1 MKDYKITKKLALQNE
16 SPAWNRETWKWARFV
31 LLLLHHYFTFHHPE
45 FQMAVLRYSSKIKAS
60 SLSWFWRT
68 LKFLSWLVVS
78 LPATLSVVNRTT
90 VFRDWL
96 FPHEKS
102 SQNYQ
107 VIHNFDHLISFV
119 CVSDYFIAIGV
130 IFSTLALN
138 FIGEVPRVTK
148 NKRSR

>member
-1 MKDYKITKKLALQNE
+1 MSPRRGTVKLESELVLFCCYCTTISRFTIQN
-16 SPAWNRETWKWARFV
+16 SRWQCYDIRLK
-31 LLLLHHYFTFHHPE
+31 
-45 FQMAVLRYSSKIKAS
+45 LRPVRC
-60 SLSWFWRT
+60 LGFDVT

-107 VIHNFDHLISFV
+107 VIHNFAHLISFV
-119 CVSDYFIAIGV
+119 CVSDYFIAIGE